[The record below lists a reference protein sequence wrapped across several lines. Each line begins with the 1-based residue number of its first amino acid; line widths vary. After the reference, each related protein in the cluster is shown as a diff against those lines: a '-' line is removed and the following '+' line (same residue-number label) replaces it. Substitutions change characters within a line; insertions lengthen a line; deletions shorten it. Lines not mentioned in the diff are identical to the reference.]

1 MQQEKLYKY
10 GVFDFSLEDVI
21 TKQQLEATIAS
32 DVMVLGV
39 TACTTTAKD
48 GKLQHQTVTKGSP
61 IADEAHRNQDSI
73 TPETAF
79 ITGSNGKMI
88 AAATLLRMMEHED
101 YKHHFPSG
109 IDTKLSDFIGHL
121 Y

>member
-1 MQQEKLYKY
+1 MPQENLYKY
-10 GVFDFSLEDVI
+10 GVFDFSLKDAI
-21 TKQQLEATIAS
+21 TEQQLQETIAS
-32 DVMVLGV
+32 DAMVFGV
-39 TACTTTAKD
+39 TSCTTTAKD

-88 AAATLLRMMEHED
+88 AAATLATND
-101 YKHHFPSG
+101 G
-109 IDTKLSDFIGHL
+109 A
-121 Y
+121 